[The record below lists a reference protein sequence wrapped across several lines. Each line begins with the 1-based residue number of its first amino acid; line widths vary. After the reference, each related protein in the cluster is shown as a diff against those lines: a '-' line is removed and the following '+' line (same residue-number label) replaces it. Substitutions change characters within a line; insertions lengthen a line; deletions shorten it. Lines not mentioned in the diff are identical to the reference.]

1 MNCLIAVSSDLSSDK
16 FSMIPPHVCI
26 TAANSQSWLWW
37 SWLPHHSA
45 LKDSHNSPEYC
56 PCPVDPRKSA
66 CSVTVHC
73 CGCRGPSVLRGPVEL
88 LEEAVP
94 DELWPP
100 GDGKDGLLYGRHP
113 SSGDINA
120 EHALRFCC
128 CSEMHL
134 RSVTQR
140 QRAILT
146 LLTSAEQQCQQA
158 LPNRGHATEDPSPSS

>member
-1 MNCLIAVSSDLSSDK
+1 MQSRLR
-16 FSMIPPHVCI
+16 
-26 TAANSQSWLWW
+26 QSWLLRHW
-37 SWLPHHSA
+37 A

-113 SSGDINA
+113 SSGDIN
-120 EHALRFCC
+120 EGR
-128 CSEMHL
+128 
-134 RSVTQR
+134 
-140 QRAILT
+140 T
-146 LLTSAEQQCQQA
+146 LLLQWNTFKVLKRRDKKLFWSSWRLQSGHANRLRQTEATPQRTLRLA
-158 LPNRGHATEDPSPSS
+158 ASMSYDEGKYNNRGTFGCCGTPCCRAS